1 MMRYKILEEAR
12 HKDIYVIY
20 LDVYRLLLIVTIG
33 YVVLSWI
40 FKKLREFRR
49 LKNDKTAAELALL
62 KSKIDPHFF
71 FNTLNNLYSLAI
83 KKSDEAPQVIL
94 KLSEIMRYT
103 IYDAESETVPL
114 KDEINY
120 LEQYVEIQKIRY
132 KKSVL
137 ISFKKLIENENTKL
151 APLLFIMLLENA
163 FKHGVESLT
172 DNAYI
177 DILLEEK
184 NKDIRFMITNNFE
197 VKETN
202 TRGIG
207 IKNLKKRLELIYPK
221 RHSLSIN
228 SKPNIYMVEL
238 KITLK

>member
-137 ISFKKLIENENTKL
+137 ISFKKLI
-151 APLLFIMLLENA
+151 
-163 FKHGVESLT
+163 
-172 DNAYI
+172 
-177 DILLEEK
+177 
-184 NKDIRFMITNNFE
+184 
-197 VKETN
+197 
-202 TRGIG
+202 
-207 IKNLKKRLELIYPK
+207 
-221 RHSLSIN
+221 
-228 SKPNIYMVEL
+228 
-238 KITLK
+238 

>member
-1 MMRYKILEEAR
+1 
-12 HKDIYVIY
+12 
-20 LDVYRLLLIVTIG
+20 
-33 YVVLSWI
+33 
-40 FKKLREFRR
+40 
-49 LKNDKTAAELALL
+49 
-62 KSKIDPHFF
+62 
-71 FNTLNNLYSLAI
+71 
-83 KKSDEAPQVIL
+83 
-94 KLSEIMRYT
+94 
-103 IYDAESETVPL
+103 
-114 KDEINY
+114 
-120 LEQYVEIQKIRY
+120 
-132 KKSVL
+132 
-137 ISFKKLIENENTKL
+137 
-151 APLLFIMLLENA
+151 MLLENA

-202 TRGIG
+202 TSGIG
-207 IKNLKKRLELIYPK
+207 IKNLKTRLELIYPK